1 MQAFPLIGRHGGLRA
16 TRRAAVVAALLVA
29 LTRTAGA
36 QDAPT
41 GASPRDAGAPA
52 VVGGALTAAAPEKAA
67 AEEFYLPDLTHWLP
81 RAGNRES
88 LSATVQ
94 ILVVVSL
101 LTILPSVILMMTS
114 FTRMVIVLALVRQA
128 VGTQALP
135 PSQVVVGLAFFMT
148 LLVMAPTLNRIRSNA
163 LDPYLAG
170 KLPQMEAVQVA
181 AGELRTF
188 MFEQIKAGENEQDVY
203 LFSEYALQRSIPA
216 SETLDERD
224 VPMTALVPAFILGE
238 LKTAFVIGFRI
249 YLPFLVIDMVIAT
262 VLVAMGMMMLPPV
275 LVSLPFKLLLFV
287 LADGWHLVAG
297 SLAASVAQT

>member
-1 MQAFPLIGRHGGLRA
+1 MREPVAQPGK
-16 TRRAAVVAALLVA
+16 TSRRWASRPAAYALAAVLWGSVCGV
-29 LTRTAGA
+29 TA
-36 QDAPT
+36 QDR
-41 GASPRDAGAPA
+41 GADPAAAGGAAPA
-52 VVGGALTAAAPEKAA
+52 LSHGVASGGAEG
-67 AEEFYLPDLTHWLP
+67 EFYLPDLTQWMP
-81 RAGNRES
+81 RAGSRES

-94 ILVVVSL
+94 ILVVLSL
-101 LTILPSVILMMTS
+101 LTILPSVILMMTC

-148 LLVMAPTLNRIRSNA
+148 LLVMAPTFERIRTNA
-163 LDPYLAG
+163 LNPYLDG
-170 KLPQMEAVQVA
+170 RLPQTEAIEAA
-181 AGELRTF
+181 AGELRSF

-203 LFSEYALQRSIPA
+203 LFSEYALQRSIPEG
-216 SETLDERD
+216 ETLDERD
-224 VPMTALVPAFILGE
+224 VPTTALVPAFILGE

-297 SLAASVAQT
+297 SLAASVVQT